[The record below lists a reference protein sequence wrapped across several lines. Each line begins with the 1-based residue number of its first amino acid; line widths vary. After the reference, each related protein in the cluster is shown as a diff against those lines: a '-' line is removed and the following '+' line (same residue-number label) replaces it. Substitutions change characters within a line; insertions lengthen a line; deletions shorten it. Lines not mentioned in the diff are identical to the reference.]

1 MNKPVNVVG
10 ITSYYENGLIECVC
24 DGYGY
29 RDSNGN
35 VTWYDGYNPPKNDE
49 SHSTT
54 IIPYGNGTDLS
65 EMT

>member
-10 ITSYYENGLIECVC
+10 ITSYYENGLLECTY

-35 VTWYDGYNPPKNDE
+35 ITWYDGYNPPEDDE
-49 SHSTT
+49 FNLT
-54 IIPYGNGTDLS
+54 IIVPYGNGTDLS
-65 EMT
+65 EMD

>member
-10 ITSYYENGLIECVC
+10 ITSYYENGLVDCVY

-29 RDSNGN
+29 RDENGN
-35 VTWYDGYNPPKNDE
+35 ITWYDGYNPPKDDE
-49 SHSTT
+49 FHLTT

-65 EMT
+65 EIN